1 MSSVIKTIKKHFPGS
16 KGIDRNGIIIDEK
29 VREMCKQNVCGHYG
43 RNWTCPPA
51 VSSLGDI
58 RRKLAEF
65 NNAVIIYK
73 IYDIKSNF
81 DLKGMVDGISDFRS
95 RLIMMKNDFPDDTEF
110 MILGA
115 GSCLLCEKCAYID
128 GEKCKNPEDAFISVE
143 ASGIDVMRLM
153 KDNGL
158 NYHNGPKTVTYIGM
172 VLHNS

>member
-1 MSSVIKTIKKHFPGS
+1 MSSIIKIIEKNFPGS
-16 KGIDRNGIIIDEK
+16 KEIDGNGIVIDER
-29 VREMCKQNVCGHYG
+29 VREMCKQNVCGHYD

-51 VSSLGDI
+51 VSSLDEI
-58 RRKLAEF
+58 RCKLAQF
-65 NNAVIIYK
+65 NSAVIIFR
-73 IYDIKSNF
+73 IYGIKSNF

-95 RLIMMKNDFPDDTEF
+95 RLVKMKHDFPEDGEF
-110 MILGA
+110 MILGV

-128 GEKCKNPEDAFISVE
+128 GKKCKNPEDAFISVE

-172 VLHNS
+172 VFYSY